1 MNALEEQRFD
11 CLLTMS
17 MKTRHGYFIDLILF
31 KLLILFF
38 LENIYPKILLGLD
51 L

>member
-1 MNALEEQRFD
+1 MNALEEQCFD

-17 MKTRHGYFIDLILF
+17 MKARHGYFIDLTLF
-31 KLLILFF
+31 KLLFF
-38 LENIYPKILLGLD
+38 FYLENIYPRILLGLE